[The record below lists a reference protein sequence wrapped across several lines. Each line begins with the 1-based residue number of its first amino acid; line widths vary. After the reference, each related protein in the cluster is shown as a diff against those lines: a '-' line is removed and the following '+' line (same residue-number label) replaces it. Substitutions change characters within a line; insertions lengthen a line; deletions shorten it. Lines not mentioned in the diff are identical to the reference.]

1 MSRCFRAAFL
11 KKQYP
16 ASRRVLL
23 FTGEERWVL
32 VRLCYSFL
40 VKQMIRFASSKP
52 AAR

>member
-1 MSRCFRAAFL
+1 MSRCFRTAFI

-23 FTGEERWVL
+23 FTGKRRVL
-32 VRLCYSFL
+32 ACLCYSFL

-52 AAR
+52 VVR